1 MESAEQVP
9 AADGGGLL
17 VRMRT
22 ADTAWLRRL
31 VWRLGGRAMVLD
43 PPEVV
48 AEVRDGAAA
57 ALTAYPA
64 TAGEG

>member
-1 MESAEQVP
+1 
-9 AADGGGLL
+9 
-17 VRMRT
+17 VRIRT

-31 VWRLGGRAMVLD
+31 VWRLGGRGTVLD

-57 ALTAYPA
+57 ALTAYPV
-64 TAGEG
+64 TVGEG